1 MNASI
6 RSCVLALTALAPLSP
21 AFAADAPAVE
31 HGNGLFQYHCAPC
44 HGKGPGERGAFLP
57 GTNALNVKY
66 QGKLP
71 GALEDRTDLLPEL
84 VTYIIRHG
92 IEGMPFFRK
101 TEISDADAA
110 AIGAYLARNNKPQS

>member
-1 MNASI
+1 MKNLSWAIAAACGVLTVAS
-6 RSCVLALTALAPLSP
+6 A
-21 AFAADAPAVE
+21 AFAAEPSMVE
-31 HGNGLFQYHCAPC
+31 HGNRLFQYHCAPC
-44 HGKGPGERGAFLP
+44 HGKGAGERGAFLP

-71 GALEDRTDLLPEL
+71 GALEERTDLLPEL

-101 TEISDADAA
+101 TEISDSEAA
-110 AIGAYLARNNKPQS
+110 AIGAYLARNNKPTG